1 MKKNKP
7 TPVSAEKR
15 KKLADLLYNLVPEEQ
30 ILSSDL
36 KGVRLFRIDEPAPK
50 AQKAYEPGIIIL
62 AQGQKKIFLGSDV
75 YTYDSGNYLVL
86 SVPLPLECET
96 LASPEEPILG
106 IYITV
111 DPTSVGEIMLEMDDV
126 RLDEEEL
133 PKGIYS
139 APLNDLLTDAAIR
152 LTEALH
158 NPQETKI
165 LGPTIVK
172 EIIYRV
178 LCRKEGGALQALA
191 YRNRKFFQ
199 IARALHRI
207 HESFDKDLDVRSLA
221 FDAGMSISTFHSSFK
236 AVTNASPI
244 QYIKN
249 VRLHKARILMLQEGL
264 NAYNA
269 AIQVG
274 YESPSQFSREYK
286 RFFGTPPGKD
296 TASFRTEQEEKS
308 GMDAD
313 KVIAI

>member
-1 MKKNKP
+1 MKKNKIS
-7 TPVSAEKR
+7 TSEEMR
-15 KKLADLLYNLVPEEQ
+15 RKLAALIKQFVPKEQ
-30 ILSSDL
+30 IQPSSL
-36 KGVRLFRIDEPAPK
+36 KGVRFFRIDQSAPK

-62 AQGQKKIFLGSDV
+62 AQGQKRIFLGNDI
-75 YTYDSGNYLVL
+75 YTYNSGNYLVL

-96 LASPEEPILG
+96 KASPKEPILG

-111 DPTSVGEIMLEMDDV
+111 DPTSVGEILLEMEDPNM
-126 RLDEEEL
+126 DEDSL

-139 APLNDLLTDAAIR
+139 APMSEILTNAAIR
-152 LTEALH
+152 LTEALSSS
-158 NPQETKI
+158 QETKV
-165 LGPTIVK
+165 LGPMIVR

-178 LCRKEGGALQALA
+178 LCEKEGGALQALA

-207 HESFDKDLDVRSLA
+207 HESFNEDLDVRSLA

-249 VRLHKARILMLQEGL
+249 VRLHKARILMMQGGL

-269 AIQVG
+269 AARVG

-286 RFFGTPPGKD
+286 RFFGISPGKD
-296 TASFRTEQEEKS
+296 TANARYEDEIGSVRI
-308 GMDAD
+308 
-313 KVIAI
+313 V